1 MKFFLLR
8 RGQKLGPFP
17 MDAADPMWAG
27 GEMRA
32 GDLVCLEG
40 EQNWLP
46 VSRFMEER
54 VRGAQ
59 PAAAAPEGGEPANAG
74 FAASPS
80 KTSFLQAG
88 KIRTADATELT
99 AEEQAVIAGGR
110 FVIYKYCW
118 SLVVSFKHA
127 SPPVLVRPGEDG
139 FGPALRYSLVSLFFG
154 WWGIPGPVWA
164 ISTMLHNA
172 RGGRNVTL
180 ETLTHLVGH
189 ARAAAACARH
199 QPSAPPGLLMQGL
212 GGMLC
217 ALSLALWLGLGWL
230 GWAVT
235 QGELGQP
242 APGPGSSEFE
252 VANRYLTEAKASAMF
267 GNSPKAT
274 DLANE
279 FSKRIREAY
288 MVDSAK
294 HKGLSLKPEDLQFST
309 FCELHGDRVVFLVVL
324 PGMNNLPTL
333 VRHRLG
339 DDAWRSALEA
349 ITEKKL
355 GFAGMRVAVG
365 VRSAGKYDQV
375 LMGRYV
381 RDFAP
386 DSTGL
391 RSRSEGPRS
400 KSKLHPL
407 FVPLDQIDA
416 GKDD

>member
-1 MKFFLLR
+1 MKFFILR
-8 RGQKLGPFP
+8 RSQKLGPFP
-17 MDAADPMWAG
+17 LDAAPEMWAAG
-27 GEMRA
+27 HMRA
-32 GDLVCLEG
+32 GDLVSMEG

-46 VSRFMEER
+46 VSRFMED
-54 VRGAQ
+54 RGKGT
-59 PAAAAPEGGEPANAG
+59 PPDAALTAGGDATNAR
-74 FAASPS
+74 AASVPS
-80 KTSFLQAG
+80 KTCFLKASTSQLS
-88 KIRTADATELT
+88 DDTELT

-127 SPPVLVRPGEDG
+127 SPPVLVRSGKDG
-139 FGPALRYSLVSLFFG
+139 FGPALHYSLLSLLFG
-154 WWGIPGPVWA
+154 WWGVPGPVWA

-217 ALSLALWLGLGWL
+217 VLSLALWLGLGWL

-235 QGELGQP
+235 QGEVGQH
-242 APGPGSSEFE
+242 APGLGAHEFE
-252 VANRYLTEAKASAMF
+252 VANQHLTEAKDSAMF

-288 MVDSAK
+288 MVDAAK
-294 HKGLSLKPEDLQFST
+294 HKGLSIKPEDLQFST
-309 FCELHGDRVVFLVVL
+309 FCGLYGDRVIFLVVL
-324 PGMNNLPTL
+324 PGMNQLPTP
-333 VRHRLG
+333 VRHQLG

-349 ITEKKL
+349 VTEKKL
-355 GFAGMRVAVG
+355 GFAGMRMAVG

-375 LMGRYV
+375 LMGRYL
-381 RDFAP
+381 REFSP
-386 DSTGL
+386 DNTGL
-391 RSRSEGPRS
+391 RSRSEGPQS

-407 FVPLDQIDA
+407 FVPFDQIEG

>member
-17 MDAADPMWAG
+17 LDAAPEMWAG

-32 GDLVCLEG
+32 GDLVAVDG

-54 VRGAQ
+54 GQSTTPGAAVNGDG
-59 PAAAAPEGGEPANAG
+59 AAANARS
-74 FAASPS
+74 AAVPS
-80 KTSFLQAG
+80 KTSFLQASRSEPG
-88 KIRTADATELT
+88 GGTELT

-127 SPPVLVRPGEDG
+127 SPPVLVRLGEDG
-139 FGPALRYSLVSLFFG
+139 FGPALRYSLVSFFFG

-199 QPSAPPGLLMQGL
+199 QPSTPPGVLMQGL
-212 GGMLC
+212 GGML
-217 ALSLALWLGLGWL
+217 AVLSLTLWLGLGWL
-230 GWAVT
+230 VWAVA

-242 APGPGSSEFE
+242 APGPGSTEFE
-252 VANRYLTEAKASAMF
+252 KANQRLTAAKDGSII

-279 FSKRIREAY
+279 FSKRIRAAY
-288 MVDSAK
+288 MADAEK
-294 HKGLSLKPEDLQFST
+294 HKGLSIKPEELQFGT
-309 FCELHGDRVVFLVVL
+309 FCELHGDRVIFLVVL

-333 VRHRLG
+333 VRHQLG
-339 DDAWRSALEA
+339 DNAWRSALEA
-349 ITEKKL
+349 VTEQKL
-355 GFAGMRVAVG
+355 GFAGMRLAVG

-381 RDFAP
+381 RDFAA
-386 DSTGL
+386 DNTGL
-391 RSRSEGPRS
+391 RSRSEGPQS

-407 FVPLDQIDA
+407 FVPIDQLEA

>member
-1 MKFFLLR
+1 
-8 RGQKLGPFP
+8 
-17 MDAADPMWAG
+17 
-27 GEMRA
+27 
-32 GDLVCLEG
+32 
-40 EQNWLP
+40 
-46 VSRFMEER
+46 
-54 VRGAQ
+54 
-59 PAAAAPEGGEPANAG
+59 
-74 FAASPS
+74 
-80 KTSFLQAG
+80 
-88 KIRTADATELT
+88 
-99 AEEQAVIAGGR
+99 
-110 FVIYKYCW
+110 
-118 SLVVSFKHA
+118 
-127 SPPVLVRPGEDG
+127 
-139 FGPALRYSLVSLFFG
+139 
-154 WWGIPGPVWA
+154 
-164 ISTMLHNA
+164 
-172 RGGRNVTL
+172 
-180 ETLTHLVGH
+180 
-189 ARAAAACARH
+189 
-199 QPSAPPGLLMQGL
+199 MQGL

>member
-1 MKFFLLR
+1 
-8 RGQKLGPFP
+8 

-46 VSRFMEER
+46 VSRFMEGR
-54 VRGAQ
+54 ARGAQ
-59 PAAAAPEGGEPANAG
+59 AAAAGSEGGEPANAG
-74 FAASPS
+74 FAASPF
-80 KTSFLQAG
+80 KTSFLQASKSRMDDG
-88 KIRTADATELT
+88 TELT

-212 GGMLC
+212 GGMLFS
-217 ALSLALWLGLGWL
+217 LSLALWLGLGWL

-288 MVDSAK
+288 MADAAK
-294 HKGLSLKPEDLQFST
+294 HKGLSIKPEDLQFST

-324 PGMNNLPTL
+324 PGMNNLPTP
-333 VRHRLG
+333 VRHQLG

-349 ITEKKL
+349 VTEKKL
-355 GFAGMRVAVG
+355 GFSGMRVAVG

-381 RDFAP
+381 REFAP
-386 DSTGL
+386 DNTGL
-391 RSRSEGPRS
+391 RSRSEGPKS

-407 FVPLDQIDA
+407 FVPLDQIEA